1 MNLGATMTD
10 VEVGAWLDTL
20 RKGDLIEY
28 RRSDGVWITVALI
41 DDPQR
46 SPYTG
51 AVACFYARPLGN
63 NRRGHKLPCTLI
75 APYSWARVRVRPL
88 PDAPP
93 QDRVRANVFADWLE
107 EHGFTE
113 AGAALRGAFPLIN
126 GD

>member
-28 RRSDGVWITVALI
+28 RRSDGVWITVVLI

-51 AVACFYARPLGN
+51 AVVRFCARPLGN
-63 NRRGHKLPCTLI
+63 NRRGHKLPCTSI
-75 APYSWARVRVRPL
+75 MPYSWARGRIRPL

-113 AGAALRGAFPLIN
+113 AGAALRGAFPLID